1 MRLVTSQVFEQGDIV
16 GRRKKQAAA
25 AEVVEPVIVE
35 EKKGHFLRN
44 LLFLGL
50 LAGVG
55 FAVFK
60 FRQSQL

>member
-1 MRLVTSQVFEQGDIV
+1 M

-25 AEVVEPVIVE
+25 AEVVEPVIVEE

>member
-1 MRLVTSQVFEQGDIV
+1 M
-16 GRRKKQAAA
+16 GRRKKQEAV

-35 EKKGHFLRN
+35 EAKKGHFFRN
-44 LLFLGL
+44 VLFLGL